1 VTNEQGQ
8 TVGQMGGDSEQ
19 VSMSLA

>member
-8 TVGQMGGDSEQ
+8 TDEQMGGDSEQ